1 MNIRD
6 IARIAG
12 VSTSTVSKIVNGKDS
27 SISEETCKKVLTI
40 VKEYH
45 YKPYASASQR
55 TRSYTI
61 GVLLR
66 SPSPSIARW
75 TASSRPPR
83 TPDTQPMPT
92 TAIPIRNASSKTSQR
107 YAAATSTAS
116 SGNRPLR
123 TASPMPR
130 NSPKAPH
137 C

>member
-27 SISEETCKKVLTI
+27 SISEETRKKVLTI

-66 SPSPSIARW
+66 SPISFDSTLDGII
-75 TASSRPPR
+75 
-83 TPDTQPMPT
+83 QMPT